1 MFTEPSNCFFLNDLC
16 LHHKPRCMFQFFS
29 LKLAE
34 NPVGGLV
41 HLYGYIAVRD
51 RADPLLNYVVNFT
64 RDDPIIVKQVH
75 TRTYL
80 QFSHGMS
87 LSNSLKY

>member
-1 MFTEPSNCFFLNDLC
+1 MFTEPQNCFFLNDLC
-16 LHHKPRCMFQFFS
+16 LHHKPRRMFQIFS

-34 NPVGGLV
+34 NSVGGLLQ
-41 HLYGYIAVRD
+41 LYGYIAVRD
-51 RADPLLNYVVNFT
+51 QVDPLLNYVVHFT

-80 QFSHGMS
+80 Q
-87 LSNSLKY
+87 LSQ